1 MSEKSESGP
10 DAVVSLREVTQE
22 TVRQVVGLKVAPA
35 QEKFVAGNAISI
47 AEAYFEPKAWF
58 RAILEMKLTL

>member
-1 MSEKSESGP
+1 M
-10 DAVVSLREVTQE
+10 VSLREVTQE